1 MKKKKL
7 NYRFH
12 NPNSVE
18 ATAEYIANILVEVNR
33 TKIEALLAE
42 TVASRRPEQG
52 NDAAE

>member
-12 NPNSVE
+12 TPHSAE
-18 ATAEYIANILVEVNR
+18 ATAEYIAHILVEVNR

-42 TVASRRPEQG
+42 AVASHQSEQSK
-52 NDAAE
+52 DAAE